1 MKKIAAT
8 LLCLTLL
15 PCTFLAACGKKSEEG
30 AFGMGVYSYYSSS
43 EDATEEK
50 DGSATVLHTAAAVLI
65 DKNGKILD
73 IDLDAAECIGEYS
86 VHGSFIEKEKFSTK
100 KELGDSYGM
109 AKYGT
114 DRDDNGKVLEWDEQA
129 EAFENIAKGKTLDE
143 IKALVS
149 GSYGT
154 EDVIKAGCTIAVSDF
169 VKAIE
174 KAFANAQA
182 YAEHA
187 DEAELGIVSVQSDCK
202 NASEEAD
209 GVNNIET
216 YFAAAL
222 KDHDGKVVTMM
233 LDSAEAEIK
242 FDMRGKALTD
252 TSAAIPTKNELGTDY
267 GMAKYGTDT
276 NGDGKILEWFEQA
289 DVFKSFCKGKTAAQ
303 IAGLI
308 YTDGYAL
315 PDIQAAGCTIY
326 ISDMAKAAVKAAE

>member
-1 MKKIAAT
+1 MKKITSA
-8 LLCLTLL
+8 LLCIALL
-15 PCTFLAACGKKSEEG
+15 PCTLLASCGKQSEE
-30 AFGMGVYSYYSSS
+30 ARFGMGVYSYYSSAD
-43 EDATEEK
+43 DATEEK
-50 DGSATVLHTAAAVLI
+50 DGSAVVLHTVAAVFT
-65 DKNGKILD
+65 DKNGRIID
-73 IDLDAAECIGEYS
+73 IDLDAAECIGEYN
-86 VHGSFIEKEKFSTK
+86 VHGSFTEKDKFATK

-174 KAFANAQA
+174 KAFANAQV
-182 YAEHA
+182 YTEHA
-187 DEAELGIVSVQSDCK
+187 DEVELGIVSVQSDCK

-222 KDHDGKVVTMM
+222 KDHDDKVVAME
-233 LDSAEAEIK
+233 LDSAEAQIK
-242 FDMRGKALTD
+242 FDMHGKALTD
-252 TSAAIPTKNELGTDY
+252 TSAAITTKNELGADY

-289 DVFKSFCKGKTAAQ
+289 DVFKSYCKGKTAEQ

-308 YTDGYAL
+308 YKDGYAL

>member
-1 MKKIAAT
+1 MKKIIIS
-8 LLCLTLL
+8 LLCLAAL
-15 PCTFLAACGKKSEEG
+15 PCFSLASCGKKSEE
-30 AFGMGVYSYYSSS
+30 ARFGMGIYSYYSSAD
-43 EDATEEK
+43 DASEEK
-50 DGSATVLHTAAAVLI
+50 DGSAAALHTVAAVLI

-73 IDLDAAECIGEYS
+73 IDLDAAECTGEYN

-109 AKYGT
+109 SKYGT

-129 EAFENIAKGKTLDE
+129 EAFENTVKGKTLE
-143 IKALVS
+143 QVKALVS
-149 GSYGT
+149 DSYGT
-154 EDVIKAGCTIAVSDF
+154 EEVIKAGCTIAVSDF

-174 KAFANAQA
+174 KAFANARP
-182 YAEHA
+182 YTEHA
-187 DEAELGIVSVQSDCK
+187 DEVELGIVSVQSDCK

-209 GVNNIET
+209 GINNIET

-222 KDHDGKVVTMM
+222 KDHDDKVVALA
-233 LDSAEAEIK
+233 LDAAEAEMK
-242 FDMRGKALTD
+242 FDMHGKALTSTSD
-252 TSAAIPTKNELGTDY
+252 TIPTKNELGANY

-289 DVFKSFCKGKTAAQ
+289 DVFASYCKGKTAAQ
-303 IAGLI
+303 ISGLI
-308 YTDGYAL
+308 YKDGYAI

>member
-1 MKKIAAT
+1 MKKIIIS
-8 LLCLTLL
+8 LLCLATL
-15 PCTFLAACGKKSEEG
+15 PCFSLTSCGKQSEQIS
-30 AFGMGVYSYYSSS
+30 FGMGVYSYYSSAD
-43 EDATEEK
+43 DASEEK
-50 DGSATVLHTAAAVLI
+50 DGSAAAVHTAAAVLI
-65 DKNGKILD
+65 GKDGKILD
-73 IDLDAAECIGEYS
+73 IDLDTAECTGEYS
-86 VHGSFIEKEKFSTK
+86 MHGSFIEKEKFSTK

-129 EAFENIAKGKTLDE
+129 EAFENTVKGKTLE
-143 IKALVS
+143 QVKALAS
-149 GSYGT
+149 NSYGT

-174 KAFANAQA
+174 KAFANARTYTQ
-182 YAEHA
+182 HA
-187 DEAELGIVSVQSDCK
+187 DEVELGIVSVQSDCK

-209 GVNNIET
+209 GVSNIET

-222 KDHDGKVVTMM
+222 KDHDDKVIAMM

-242 FDMRGKALTD
+242 FDLRGKALTS
-252 TSAAIPTKNELGTDY
+252 TSDAIPTKNELGANY

-289 DVFKSFCKGKTAAQ
+289 DVFASYCKGKTAAQ
-303 IAGLI
+303 IASLI